1 MSLPPVGA
9 ELFVLAL
16 TEEWSHEAERK
27 CWIFPR
33 SPGQCH
39 SVLHQSHRV
48 LVRTD
53 LTFFT
58 FILIRDNFASAT
70 LIWGQ
75 MIPNS
80 KKTNP
85 VTHFLLY
92 FPPITADFCAFTA
105 LEVLL
110 GFKMTKSKGSK
121 PARKWIIWGE
131 QPGAATVGVFPR
143 NALPGVANIYQLW
156 CKRNEH
162 QRFWQLL
169 GFFSFCKP
177 CWISSLK
184 VFPERLWRISWEK
197 EIKWGF
203 LGHFSPPTGVSAGL
217 ACSPRVPWSWKCWF
231 YSSWCL

>member
-1 MSLPPVGA
+1 MSFPPVGA

-80 KKTNP
+80 KKKTNP

-92 FPPITADFCAFTA
+92 FSPITADFCAFTA
-105 LEVLL
+105 PKVLL
-110 GFKMTKSKGSK
+110 GFKMTQEQ
-121 PARKWIIWGE
+121 GE
-131 QPGAATVGVFPR
+131 QTCRKMNYLGWTTR
-143 NALPGVANIYQLW
+143 NSHRGCLPS
-156 CKRNEH
+156 K
-162 QRFWQLL
+162 
-169 GFFSFCKP
+169 
-177 CWISSLK
+177 
-184 VFPERLWRISWEK
+184 
-197 EIKWGF
+197 
-203 LGHFSPPTGVSAGL
+203 
-217 ACSPRVPWSWKCWF
+217 
-231 YSSWCL
+231 YSSRCCKYLSALMQKEWTPKILAALRLFFLL